1 MIPRTQD
8 DSRGRFHARKP
19 GRRQAW
25 LLALGLALPAAR
37 QADPWVDS
45 LNQGHLTL
53 ESVGFKPVRPDL
65 ADGTDPSLERL
76 ARAMERVPG
85 RFVVLV
91 APERDRSLPP
101 DTVLSRRRAEGALRR
116 LLAAG
121 ANPKKLVGTIQ
132 PPTLMPV
139 GAGRARVELLRIN

>member
-1 MIPRTQD
+1 MTTRTQT
-8 DSRGRFHARKP
+8 SRRGLHP
-19 GRRQAW
+19 GAPNHHQVW
-25 LLALGLALPAAR
+25 LLILALGLPATR

-45 LNQGHLTL
+45 LNQGQLTL
-53 ESVGFKPVRPDL
+53 ESVGFKPVQPDL
-65 ADGTDPSLERL
+65 AEGADQSLERL

-139 GAGRARVELLRIN
+139 GAGRARVVLLRIN